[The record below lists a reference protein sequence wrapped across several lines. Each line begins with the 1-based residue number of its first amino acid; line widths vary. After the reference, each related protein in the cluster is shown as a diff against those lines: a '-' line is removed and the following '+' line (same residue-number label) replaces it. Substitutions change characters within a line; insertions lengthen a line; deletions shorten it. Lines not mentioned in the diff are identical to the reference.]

1 MYDFAWVQSKTGTEC
16 MSAASDGT
24 ILWWDIRKLA
34 EPMESLTLTERG
46 SEKVLG
52 AVSLEYSP
60 QAGPTKFMIGT
71 EQGVILSG
79 NRRAKTPA
87 DRVGTSY
94 TGKFLYT
101 SHYKECNSFP
111 YILCIDDL

>member
-1 MYDFAWVQSKTGTEC
+1 
-16 MSAASDGT
+16 MSVASDGT
-24 ILWWDIRKLA
+24 VLWWDIRKLA
-34 EPMESLTLTERG
+34 EPVESLILTERG
-46 SEKVLG
+46 SEKILG

-94 TGKFLYT
+94 TGPISL
-101 SHYKECNSFP
+101 CSFKKH
-111 YILCIDDL
+111 ILVAAA